1 MPRDLLEAAAD
12 DTKVECDVVSHLVV
26 VVKVAVVPS
35 VVVDVVAVVANAVVV
50 VEVEAVSDVDYPK
63 HNIV

>member
-1 MPRDLLEAAAD
+1 ML
-12 DTKVECDVVSHLVV
+12 
-26 VVKVAVVPS
+26 S